1 MSEEVRFTLDKIAD
15 RISTQAEQRLK
26 DHTDKVGRGRMVH
39 LEFFAQAFIEE
50 TGLKPSECE
59 LVEDTENL
67 TVRWFFRRRRT

>member
-26 DHTDKVGRGRMVH
+26 DHMDKVGRGRMFH
-39 LEFFAQAFIEE
+39 LEFFAQAFVEE

-59 LVEDTENL
+59 LVEVTENL
-67 TVRWFFRRRRT
+67 AVRWFFRRRQA